1 MPVPPTVAILSL
13 ACRFP
18 DAASPESLWTNV
30 LDGRRSFRALPPER
44 LDLARYAAEL
54 VGEADSITPIHA
66 ALLTNWSFDRD
77 HFRIPKH
84 SFESTD
90 PTHWLALELAARAI
104 AAIGGP
110 GILDRSRTAVVVANT
125 LAGEVSR
132 SSLLRLRAP
141 FLDTVLARSARQAG
155 LAPEAG
161 ERLRRD
167 FASELR
173 RHFPDPN
180 EESLAGGLANTIAG
194 RIANYFDLH
203 GGAYSVDGACASS
216 LVAIADAANLI
227 VSGQVDTVIVGAVDL
242 SLDPF
247 ELVGFSRNG
256 ALARDEMRVFDA
268 RSNGFWPG
276 EGGGFAV
283 LMREEQ
289 AKAGDLPI
297 MVRLRGWGMSTD
309 GAGGLTRPSA
319 AGQLL
324 ASQRA
329 YEMAGVDPD
338 DIAFVEAHGTG
349 TEVGDPIELRA
360 LALLRQGARNSLP
373 VGSIKANIGHTKA
386 AAGFAGL
393 IKAAMALQHGIVPP
407 HIGCSRPHPV
417 FRELDHRVRPALT
430 PEGIGGR
437 RVAGVS
443 SFGFGGVN
451 AHIVIE
457 AARSTAPVLSL
468 STPKAPDIEFFPFAG
483 EKDEVLQAIALIEN
497 CARSMSLS
505 DLADASA
512 YLGRR
517 CGRGPVRVAV
527 LASRPHLLAA
537 RLARARAAIAS
548 DQYDSAI
555 EEGVFVGRAGAA
567 PRIGFVFP
575 GQASPS
581 RPDGG
586 LWPHCFEAAA
596 AIRRGLPVD
605 AEMDVVAAPIAQPA
619 IMAADLAGLALLERL
634 GVRATVAVGH
644 SLGEIAAL
652 AWAGALDPDQALELA
667 RRRGEITARDATS
680 GGTMLRVALPTVQAA
695 ALCDPEVVVACENG
709 PADTVLAGPRNAIER
724 VALRCEANGVEVTRM
739 SVSHAFHSA
748 DMAAAIAPLRDVLR
762 TIEWMPPQGVVVS
775 TVTGSVTDAG
785 TDLSDLL
792 ARQLVAPV
800 RFDAALTQASHA
812 VDFFVEVGP
821 GHGLSRL
828 IRNRG
833 LSSCSIDAFGSSL
846 LPLFIALA
854 ELHVR
859 GCDLDFEPLYTERA
873 IHPFDPSVPVFLT
886 NPCGVDHE
894 ATPHQVVTAP
904 PLAAA
909 VEEAIVISGDD
920 PLAVILAAIGAETW
934 LPAENIG
941 IDDRFLDKLHLNSLA
956 VSRIVRASARALGMR
971 APSAPTEFANATPRL
986 LCDALRE
993 LGELAREPVEQRIGG
1008 VRPWAATY
1016 AMHWQEARSTS
1027 AARPEL
1033 TDWSIVR
1040 IGDEEADA
1048 EMPAS
1053 PDGRLIWLAAPFTRP
1068 VAEKL
1073 IALAAQAARD
1083 GFSRLAIAH
1092 DDAPVAAF
1100 ARSLASEGAFKS
1112 VRVIEGLD
1120 PRMAADQVVAALAR
1134 GGGRYWECRLGEDG
1148 GLATPVFAPVVPVCD
1163 RSAQITPEDVA
1174 VVVGGGRG
1182 IAAECALSLGRSGA
1196 AIILVGRSKAQDPE
1210 VVRTLARADSA
1221 GLRCAYVSADVADV
1235 VQLAAAVA
1243 TAAEAFGP
1251 PTLLLHAAG
1260 INEPM
1265 RLGAIDGEAARRCLI
1280 PKMDGLGNAIA
1291 ACGPRLRRIISFGSL
1306 IGAIGLEGESHY
1318 ALANAALTA
1327 ATQRWAQAGPGRSAL
1342 ALEWS
1347 VWAGAGMAER
1357 LGTVE
1362 RLSLSGVDAI
1372 SVDHALDT
1380 FEHLIRRG
1388 ACGTVAVTGRFG
1400 PPHDLDLG
1408 DARLPSLRFVDRL
1421 LLHFPGQEIV
1431 VETGLSL
1438 GRDPYLDD
1446 HAVDGQL
1453 IFPGTMALEAMA
1465 QLASCLCELGPVV
1478 AIDDVAFNRA
1488 ITIER
1493 GGEARVR
1500 LAALRSDQGVEVVL
1514 LTAEDEFAAPAVRA
1528 TFGSA
1533 RSMEAN
1539 ADLAD
1544 FPAELSADGAGVA
1557 AEALYGP
1564 LLFNAGR
1571 FRRLDRFML
1580 ATSREVVARFAA
1592 ADGQA
1597 WFSAYDPQGFAL
1609 WDPGLADACL
1619 HALQVAV
1626 PHRRVLP
1633 ISVNRIE
1640 ILQEGIAA
1648 QVSAVERDAAH
1659 GTYVFD
1665 IAVQDRQGRCLQRW
1679 SGATFRAVGDLDI
1692 APTLAAEPRIATAYL
1707 ERLAR
1712 EAFGDDSIKVALIA
1726 DRESPREQRRTA
1738 ALAALGV
1745 HDRLDRRADG
1755 KLIRRDGTGFV
1766 SLAHCNGLT
1775 IAVSAHENIGC
1786 DLEHAD
1792 GSLYS
1797 RGFVAMEACRK
1808 LGRRIDVDRVEAVP
1822 CGLPVQVDGMT
1833 LLTLDLPDG
1842 SGMNTVAF
1850 SRNAGARAPSGPAR
1864 SGGSAAVAGLT
1875 VQT

>member
-1 MPVPPTVAILSL
+1 MPAPPPVAILSL

-18 DAASPESLWTNV
+18 DAASPQSLWTNV

-66 ALLTNWSFDRD
+66 ALLTNWSFDRAQ
-77 HFRIPKH
+77 FRIPKH

-90 PTHWLALELAARAI
+90 PTHWLALELAAAAI

-110 GILDRSRTAVVVANT
+110 DILDRSRTAVVVANT

-141 FLDTVLARSARQAG
+141 FLDTLLARSARRAD
-155 LAPEAG
+155 LAPETG

-173 RHFPDPN
+173 CHFPDPN

-256 ALARDEMRVFDA
+256 ALAKDEMRVFDA

-289 AKAGDLPI
+289 AKVNDLPI

-329 YEMAGVDPD
+329 YQMAGVDPND
-338 DIAFVEAHGTG
+338 VAFVEGHGTG

-360 LALLRQGARNSLP
+360 LALLRQGARSSLP

-393 IKAAMALQHGIVPP
+393 IKAAMALQHGVVPP

-417 FRELDHRVRPALT
+417 FRELDHRVRPASA
-430 PEGIGGR
+430 PEAITGSA
-437 RVAGVS
+437 VAGVS

-457 AARSTAPVLSL
+457 AVRAAAPVLSL
-468 STPKAPDIEFFPFAG
+468 AAPKTPDAELFPFAG
-483 EKDEVLQAIALIEN
+483 EKDEVLQAIALIEDG
-497 CARSMSLS
+497 ARSMSLS
-505 DLADASA
+505 ELADVAA
-512 YLGRR
+512 HLGRG
-517 CGRGPVRVAV
+517 CQRGPIRVAV
-527 LASRPHLLAA
+527 LASRPRMLAA
-537 RLARARAAIAS
+537 RLARAKAAVAS
-548 DQYDSAI
+548 DRYDGAI
-555 EEGVFVGRAGAA
+555 EEGVFVGRAGAV

-586 LWPHCFEAAA
+586 LWSHCFEAAA
-596 AIRRGLPVD
+596 AVRLPVNAD
-605 AEMDVVAAPIAQPA
+605 MDVVAAPVAQPA

-634 GVRATVAVGH
+634 GVCATVAVGH

-667 RRRGEITARDATS
+667 RQRGEITARDATP
-680 GGTMLRVALPTVQAA
+680 GGTMLRVAMPVEQAA
-695 ALCDPEVVVACENG
+695 ALCDGEVVVACENG
-709 PADTVLAGPRNAIER
+709 PVDTVLAGPRDAIER
-724 VALRCEANGVEVTRM
+724 TASRCEANGVDVTRM

-748 DMAAAIAPLRDVLR
+748 DMAGAIAPLREVLR
-762 TIEWMPPQGVVVS
+762 GIEWRPPRGAVVS
-775 TVTGSVTDAG
+775 TVTGRVTEPNA
-785 TDLSDLL
+785 DLTELL

-800 RFDAALTQASHA
+800 RFDAALTQASQA
-812 VDFFVEVGP
+812 ADFFVEVGP

-828 IRNRG
+828 IRERG
-833 LSSCSIDAFGSSL
+833 IPSCSIDAFASSL
-846 LPLFIALA
+846 SPLLVALA

-859 GCDLDFEPLYTERA
+859 GCDLDFEPLYAERA
-873 IHPFDPSVPVFLT
+873 IRPFDPSIPVFLA

-894 ATPHQVVTAP
+894 ATPYQAIAAP

-909 VEEAIVISGDD
+909 AVVIPGDD
-920 PLAVILAAIGAETW
+920 PLAVVLAAICAETG
-934 LPAENIG
+934 LPAASITV
-941 IDDRFLDKLHLNSLA
+941 DDRFLDKLHLNSLA
-956 VSRIVRASARALGMR
+956 VSRIVRASARALGVR
-971 APSAPTEFANATPRL
+971 TPSAPTEFANATPRL

-993 LGELAREPVEQRIGG
+993 LGELAREPDERRIGG

-1016 AMHWQEARSTS
+1016 AVGWRDAGSPGRTP
-1027 AARPEL
+1027 PEL
-1033 TDWSIVR
+1033 TSWLMLR

-1048 EMPAS
+1048 EVPAA
-1053 PDGRLIWLAAPFTRP
+1053 PDGCLIWLTSRFTRP

-1073 IALAAQAARD
+1073 IALAAQAARE

-1100 ARSLASEGAFKS
+1100 ARSLASEGAFGS
-1112 VRVIEGLD
+1112 VRVIAGVA
-1120 PRMAADQVVAALAR
+1120 PGTAAEQVVAVLAR
-1134 GGGRYWECRLGEDG
+1134 ADGRYWECRLGEDG
-1148 GLATPVFAPVVPVCD
+1148 GIATPVFAPVVPVCD
-1163 RSAQITPEDVA
+1163 RSAQVTPEDVA
-1174 VVVGGGRG
+1174 VVIGGGRG
-1182 IAAECALSLGRSGA
+1182 IAAECALALGRSGA
-1196 AIILVGRSKAQDPE
+1196 ALILVGRSKAQDPE
-1210 VVRTLARADSA
+1210 VVRTLARADDA
-1221 GLRCAYVSADVADV
+1221 GLRCAYVGADVADAA
-1235 VQLAAAVA
+1235 QLAAAIA
-1243 TAAEAFGP
+1243 GAADAFGP

-1280 PKMDGLGNAIA
+1280 PKMDGLDHAIA

-1327 ATQRWAQAGPGRSAL
+1327 ATQSWAQAGPGRSAL
-1342 ALEWS
+1342 ALEWT
-1347 VWAGAGMAER
+1347 VWAGVGMAER

-1372 SVDHALDT
+1372 SVDDSLDT
-1380 FEHLIRRG
+1380 FDHLIRRG
-1388 ACGTVAVTGRFG
+1388 ACGIIAVTGRFG

-1408 DARLPSLRFVDRL
+1408 DAELPSLRFVDRL

-1431 VETGLSL
+1431 VETRLSP

-1465 QLASCLCELGPVV
+1465 QLASCLGGLGPVV

-1488 ITIER
+1488 IAVER
-1493 GGEARVR
+1493 GGEVRIR
-1500 LAALRSDQGVEVVL
+1500 LAALRSDRGVEVVI

-1528 TFGSA
+1528 TFSA
-1533 RSMEAN
+1533 ACRKEAG
-1539 ADLAD
+1539 ADLVD
-1544 FPAELSADGAGVA
+1544 VPAELSTNGAGLA

-1571 FRRLDRFML
+1571 FRRLDRFLL

-1592 ADGQA
+1592 ADGRA
-1597 WFSAYDPQGFAL
+1597 WFSGYDPQGLAL

-1633 ISVNRIE
+1633 VSVGRIE
-1640 ILQEGIAA
+1640 ILQDGIAA
-1648 QVSAVERDAAH
+1648 QVSAIEREAAH
-1659 GTYVFD
+1659 GIYVFD
-1665 IAVQDRQGRCLQRW
+1665 IVVQDRQGRSLQRW
-1679 SGATFRAVGDLDI
+1679 SRATFRAAGDLDI
-1692 APTLAAEPRIATAYL
+1692 APTLAAEPGMAAPYI

-1712 EAFGDDSIKVALIA
+1712 EAFADDSIKVALIA
-1726 DRESPREQRRTA
+1726 DRESPREARRRA
-1738 ALAALGV
+1738 ALVALGV
-1745 HDRLDRRADG
+1745 HERLDRRADG

-1775 IAVSAHENIGC
+1775 IAVSAQENIGC
-1786 DLEHAD
+1786 DLEQAD
-1792 GSLYS
+1792 DMLYS

-1808 LGRRIDVDRVEAVP
+1808 LGRRVDVERVEAVP

-1842 SGMNTVAF
+1842 AGTNTVAF
-1850 SRNAGARAPSGPAR
+1850 SRNAGARAATGRAR
-1864 SGGSAAVAGLT
+1864 SATAAAVADLT